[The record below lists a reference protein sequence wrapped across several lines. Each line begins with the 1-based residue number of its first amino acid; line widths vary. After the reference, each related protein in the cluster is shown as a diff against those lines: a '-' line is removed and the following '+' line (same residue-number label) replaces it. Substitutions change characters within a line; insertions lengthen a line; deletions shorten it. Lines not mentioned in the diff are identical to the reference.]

1 MQRNDRRSLVG
12 FILLLAGLIL
22 LLDRWQ
28 PDFLGWNTLLV
39 ALGVALIVAGL
50 RRDRGAILP
59 GTFLFLLGVLLLIKE
74 QHLIYIP
81 WWQTFPLIVL
91 ALGVSFVVLY
101 LFDPQRKG
109 VLIPGVLLIAGSL
122 IYLKFPYILE
132 EIFDWLKRWWPLLL
146 VIVGLRL
153 IWSSTRAPK
162 KDAG

>member
-1 MQRNDRRSLVG
+1 MQRTDRRSLVG

-28 PDFLGWNTLLV
+28 PDLLGWNTLLI
-39 ALGVALIVAGL
+39 ALGVALLVAGA
-50 RRDRGAILP
+50 RQDRGAILP
-59 GTFLFLLGVLLLIKE
+59 GTFLFLLGVLLLVKQ

-101 LFDPQRKG
+101 LFDPHRKG

-122 IYLKFPYILE
+122 IYLKFPYIWEDIL
-132 EIFDWLKRWWPLLL
+132 DWLGRWWPILL

-153 IWSSTRAPK
+153 IWSSTRLPK
-162 KDAG
+162 KDAR